1 MRRNYQALMLL
12 ALASLAVGS
21 IAVLAGG
28 QGGAAGVTP
37 AGTVFTYQGQL
48 DQGGV
53 PVNSTCD
60 FQFSLWDAALGPTQ
74 IGGTLFV
81 INVTVTD
88 GRFTVQLDFGAA
100 AFNGNARWLE
110 IAVRCPAGAG

>member
-1 MRRNYQALMLL
+1 MSWLDLGASGERVSDGLSIQRNGEMIMRRNYLGLMSLVM
-12 ALASLAVGS
+12 ASLAVGP

-53 PVNSTCD
+53 PVNR
-60 FQFSLWDAALGPTQ
+60 AL
-74 IGGTLFV
+74 
-81 INVTVTD
+81 
-88 GRFTVQLDFGAA
+88 
-100 AFNGNARWLE
+100 
-110 IAVRCPAGAG
+110 

>member
-12 ALASLAVGS
+12 AMASLAVGS

-48 DQGGV
+48 DQGGLR
-53 PVNSTCD
+53 VNSTCD
-60 FQFSLWDAALGPTQ
+60 FEFSLWDA
-74 IGGTLFV
+74 
-81 INVTVTD
+81 
-88 GRFTVQLDFGAA
+88 
-100 AFNGNARWLE
+100 
-110 IAVRCPAGAG
+110 